1 MNGIDSFRSL
11 QPIVLDQDKKKKKRR
26 YSKGLRDVQRAG
38 RRFAKISESLSKG
51 KLKGARTFRKANAK
65 SSRKKKD
72 GALRDF
78 GKNLAKGMSAS
89 MRSSSSLPKDV
100 ARALSTR
107 SSRKSLRKRL
117 RIAGKLNRAFGIR

>member
-11 QPIVLDQDKKKKKRR
+11 QPIVLDKDRKKKKRR
-26 YSKGLRDVQRAG
+26 YSKGLRDVQQTG